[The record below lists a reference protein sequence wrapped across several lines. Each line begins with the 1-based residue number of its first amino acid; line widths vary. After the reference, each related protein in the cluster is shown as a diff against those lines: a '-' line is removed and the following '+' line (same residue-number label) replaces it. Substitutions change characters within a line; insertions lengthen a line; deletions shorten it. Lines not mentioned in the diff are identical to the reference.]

1 VPFQVE
7 IVPLVVDSRV
17 DTRSSSL
24 QQQHVLH
31 VVDELWLPGTTAQN
45 YLPCMLTSP
54 AAMVL
59 VPDRDRAK
67 RPPGT
72 GADSSSSTATSN
84 GGGSHVAALPPVS
97 EVPMLL
103 AKASLAAFHR
113 AQQQPDSSSSSSS
126 SSSAAATAQQQRLAE
141 LDKLRGAKVY
151 VGRMDVSRNRLEGSN
166 RQLVNEYELATRLQQ
181 DEGFIVVEASVR
193 CAHKRNVFH

>member
-1 VPFQVE
+1 MPFHVE

-67 RPPGT
+67 RPPG
-72 GADSSSSTATSN
+72 ADSSSSTATSN

-113 AQQQPDSSSSSSS
+113 AQQQPDSSG
-126 SSSAAATAQQQRLAE
+126 SSAAATAQQQRLAE